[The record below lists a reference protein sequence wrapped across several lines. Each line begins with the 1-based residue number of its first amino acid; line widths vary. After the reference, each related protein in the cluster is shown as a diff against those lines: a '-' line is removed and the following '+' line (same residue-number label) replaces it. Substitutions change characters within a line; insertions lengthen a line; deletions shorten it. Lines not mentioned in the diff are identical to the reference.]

1 MQEVSQKAEKEEMEN
16 RKIIKW
22 KPNVQIIEVPG
33 RVKEKKEK
41 EENKNTR
48 KISKIEGHKFL
59 DLNSLWEEIN

>member
-1 MQEVSQKAEKEEMEN
+1 MEN

>member
-33 RVKEKKEK
+33 RVKEKKE
-41 EENKNTR
+41 NKKKKT
-48 KISKIEGHKFL
+48 KIPEKFPKQK
-59 DLNSLWEEIN
+59 DTNFQT